1 MAIVQKLNHVEE
13 RKRKIMTNENIRK
26 GQEILKQDYDKLSD
40 QKLTCISYMDTKTHE
55 IHYMVFLGYY
65 LLDLDDGMAYARFD
79 ISLDKMTIDLFDANA
94 PYGDSHY
101 IYAGEIMSIYH
112 VDPSDLYALDDGENK
127 VWDRQEE
134 EDEGRKLYNEF
145 IEKYNIDEEDLF
157 NLIMK
162 LEELGEKESE

>member
-13 RKRKIMTNENIRK
+13 RKRKRMTNENIRK

-65 LLDLDDGMAYARFD
+65 LLDLDDGMAYDRFD
-79 ISLDKMTIDLFDANA
+79 ISLDKMTIDLFNPNA
-94 PYGDSHY
+94 HY
-101 IYAGEIMSIYH
+101 DDEYTGEIMSIYH

-134 EDEGRKLYNEF
+134 EDEGMKLYKEF

-162 LEELGEKESE
+162 LEELRERESE